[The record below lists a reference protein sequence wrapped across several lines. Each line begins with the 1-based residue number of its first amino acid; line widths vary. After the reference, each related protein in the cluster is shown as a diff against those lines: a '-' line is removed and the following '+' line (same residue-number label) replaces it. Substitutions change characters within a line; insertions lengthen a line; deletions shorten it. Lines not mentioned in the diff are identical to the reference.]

1 MNPPSFRLLNF
12 GVGMTTLVMFM
23 ITIAF
28 FWIYVDQTKQTAN
41 QMNATLNTILDR
53 QGFRWN
59 TDNVRFNATLA
70 KLNTTYVELKN
81 LVRIHVAD
89 RVAAVT
95 RFNEIVDIINN
106 NTIHN
111 LNLTKFNRASLVDTN
126 YVIRKLAE
134 DLNVTVAPF
143 NDPNRPS

>member
-1 MNPPSFRLLNF
+1 
-12 GVGMTTLVMFM
+12 
-23 ITIAF
+23 
-28 FWIYVDQTKQTAN
+28 
-41 QMNATLNTILDR
+41 
-53 QGFRWN
+53 
-59 TDNVRFNATLA
+59 LA